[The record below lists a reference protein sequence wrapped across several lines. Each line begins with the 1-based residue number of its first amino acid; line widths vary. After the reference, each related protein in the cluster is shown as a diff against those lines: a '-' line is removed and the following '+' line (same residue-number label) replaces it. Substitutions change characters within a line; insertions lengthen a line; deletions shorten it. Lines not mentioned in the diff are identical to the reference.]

1 MRQSKFSLTESHVEF
16 LEQHRAFGFAD
27 KSAVVRRAL
36 DQLRA
41 WFAEERLRESAE
53 LYAEVYGQDG
63 ELQRLTE
70 NALEDWPE

>member
-1 MRQSKFSLTESHVEF
+1 MRQAKFSLTESQVEF
-16 LEQHRAFGFAD
+16 LEQYGTLGFAD

-41 WFAEERLRESAE
+41 RFAEEQLRESAQ
-53 LYAEVYGQDG
+53 LYAEVYGEDS